1 MILDK
6 LYCSKR
12 QDAFVIHYHEDKILL
27 SGDEFWIDD
36 INEIKAFLE
45 TIEYKP
51 SHKLFSKI
59 SVDDYLETLVKL
71 HKVEV
76 K

>member
-12 QDAFVIHYHEDKILL
+12 QDAFVIHYHDDKIVVT
-27 SGDEFWIDD
+27 GDELYIDD
-36 INEIKAFLE
+36 INEIKAFLD

-59 SVDDYLETLVKL
+59 NVDDYLETLVKL
-71 HKVEV
+71 HKV
-76 K
+76 KTK

>member
-12 QDAFVIHYHEDKILL
+12 QDAFVIHYHADKIVVT
-27 SGDEFWIDD
+27 GDDLYIDN
-36 INEIKAFLE
+36 INEVEEFLE

-59 SVDDYLETLVKL
+59 NVSQYLNELVEL
-71 HKVEV
+71 HRGKV